1 MVAVG
6 CCSGA
11 VAAGSLGSLSSA
23 PGFAGA
29 GSPSPARIS
38 AAEVRIV
45 FQVNGKHRGDLLVPV
60 GISQEDALERAKA
73 HEKVA
78 PFLAGKKV
86 VKVVF
91 VPNRILNLVVA

>member
-1 MVAVG
+1 
-6 CCSGA
+6 
-11 VAAGSLGSLSSA
+11 
-23 PGFAGA
+23 
-29 GSPSPARIS
+29 
-38 AAEVRIV
+38 
-45 FQVNGKHRGDLLVPV
+45 VNGKHRGDLLVPV